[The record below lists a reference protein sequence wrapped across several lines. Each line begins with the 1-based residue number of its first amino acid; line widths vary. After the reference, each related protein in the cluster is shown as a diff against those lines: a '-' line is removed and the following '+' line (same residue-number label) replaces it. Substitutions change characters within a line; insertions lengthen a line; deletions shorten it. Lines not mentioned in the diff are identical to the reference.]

1 MVERNMC
8 NAVMRGI
15 AVPPGS
21 KSTSRANGLRRSTST
36 SSSDVWRV
44 ADVIC
49 VLWHSETL
57 THSLNVKCVAKEPF
71 GRAREIDDAGE

>member
-21 KSTSRANGLRRSTST
+21 IR
-36 SSSDVWRV
+36 
-44 ADVIC
+44 
-49 VLWHSETL
+49 
-57 THSLNVKCVAKEPF
+57 
-71 GRAREIDDAGE
+71 GRELLALIRCGV